1 MTRLAPMLIPPVL
14 AALTIAA
21 LAFSVS
27 VQSGPTS
34 TPNGRESPF
43 YCDRGALS
51 AAERTRH
58 FDVLGPT
65 LRDKRREVHELP
77 DGYEFRFASDPQTYR
92 ELTEWIDGER
102 RCCPFMDLGL
112 RVVPEGGPLWLRVTG
127 RPGTKQFIE
136 ADGAS
141 WIKPVI

>member
-1 MTRLAPMLIPPVL
+1 MTRLAPMLIPPAL
-14 AALTIAA
+14 AALIIAA

-27 VQSGPTS
+27 VRSEPAAPT
-34 TPNGRESPF
+34 NGRESPF

-51 AAERTRH
+51 PAERTRH

-65 LRDKRREVHELP
+65 LRDKRREVRELP
-77 DGYEFRFASDPQTYR
+77 DGYEFRFAADAQTYR
-92 ELTEWIDGER
+92 ELSEWIEGER

-112 RVVPEGGPLWLRVTG
+112 RVTPEGGPLWLRVTG

-141 WIKPVI
+141 WIRPVI